1 VLAILV
7 SILIFVI
14 SVVLAWLVAP
24 LLGVAGTALLILRI
38 LLILLGATAAG
49 IILFFYFRDKRRDAA
64 TKTLVG
70 GTDMDTLLRD
80 AERHL
85 ATAQRGGARTL
96 DTLPLL
102 YILGDSNAAKTT
114 SVLKSGFDPELLAG
128 QVYRDQDV
136 VATPVVNI
144 WFAHESVFVEVG
156 DAVRKAR
163 ALWGKLI
170 RKTRPK
176 AMRSAVGKRAPV
188 RAAVVCVSV
197 EQFLGA
203 TAADA
208 VVAAAR
214 STNQMLRDLAL
225 QLGTEIPVY
234 VILTKLDRMPYF
246 TEYVR
251 NLTTDE
257 ASQPFG
263 MPFSRNLVSSG
274 LYAEKAMTDVT
285 GALDRILFALGEYR
299 LELLNRE
306 NDQNNVDPVYEFPR
320 EMRKLRNNLASY
332 LVELA
337 RPSHL
342 NANPYLR
349 GFYCTGVRAHMVEQM
364 VAAAAQQPQ
373 AQAAGAGATRM
384 FTVESMKAVAAPAQ
398 PQMVTRKQAQWCFL
412 PRIFPNVILEDRSA
426 LAVTSNS
433 QRTHLFRRIVLGSV
447 SLLLLVFLICLTIS
461 WSNNSR
467 LEHSIVAAASAIPTT
482 SVPNGV
488 LAPTQYLEPLDRL
501 RVSLVELEDYQKN
514 GPPLMYRWGLYHG
527 DSVLDGARR
536 IYFDRFRR
544 LLLANTQANL
554 TNYLNTLPPTPPAG
568 ADYSGTYNP
577 LKAYLITTSNPEK
590 STVEFLPPVL
600 MQYWE
605 NGKVPETEEQK
616 DLAGRQFE
624 YYASELPQYTPF
636 TINPDTLAVTKAR
649 AYLSNFGG
657 FERIYQ
663 SMLTAAGKVAPAI
676 DFNRLYPGSNAA
688 VTEGHIVAG
697 AFTRAGYTF
706 MADAIRHPDRYYNG
720 EVWVLGN
727 SAQSSLD
734 MASVTQQLATRYVTD
749 YETEWRTFLHSAAVI
764 RYRSLGDAGAKL
776 QMLSTGSSPLLEL
789 FFTAS
794 HNTAVANGDI
804 SKEFQPTQAIVA
816 PDSADRLIAQGN
828 QGYMNGLLNLQTAV
842 SQVAQDPTY
851 KPDNPGAAAPIIQAS
866 GAAHAAASQA
876 AQPFNLDPQGHVDQL
891 VLALMQAPIN
901 SVDDV
906 VRGQAPQAANSGGAG
921 LCGQFGPVMAKFP
934 FSSNSQTD
942 ASPAEVAALIQPGT
956 GALWQFYDQ
965 KLKPVLVQ
973 QGSTYVP
980 AQGATVKV
988 TPAFLHFFNKA
999 AALSS
1004 VLYPANGAPGMSF
1017 NVHILHSQGI
1027 QTVAFVVDTQ
1037 RLAGSDVSRQFT
1049 WNFATAQQVQLIA
1062 TYGTNSLP
1070 LPFSGPWGLFHFAN
1084 QGKVEQSGVAIDRL
1098 AYPLEIANT
1107 PIKAPDGTPLV
1118 MHIELSGQNVN
1129 LLMPGG
1135 LSDMRCVSTVAH

>member
-1 VLAILV
+1 MLPILM
-7 SILIFVI
+7 SILILVVSI
-14 SVVLAWLVAP
+14 VLAWLVGP
-24 LLGVAGTALLILRI
+24 LLGLAGTALLVLRI
-38 LLILLGATAAG
+38 LLVLLGAAAAG

-64 TKTLVG
+64 TKNITG
-70 GTDMDTLLRD
+70 GNDMDSLLRD
-80 AERHL
+80 AEKHL
-85 ATAQRGGARTL
+85 AAAQRGGARTL

-102 YILGDSNAAKTT
+102 YILGDANSAKTT

-144 WFAHESVFVEVG
+144 WFAHESVFIEAG
-156 DAVRKAR
+156 DAIRRAP
-163 ALWGKLI
+163 ALWSKLI

-176 AMRSAVGKRAPV
+176 AMRSAVGKQAPV
-188 RAAVVCVSV
+188 RAAVVCVSI

-208 VVAAAR
+208 VIAAAR
-214 STNQMLRDLAL
+214 TTNQMLRELAQ

-234 VILTKLDRMPYF
+234 VILTKLDRMPHF

-263 MPFSRNLVSSG
+263 MPFSRNAVSSG
-274 LYAEKAMTDVT
+274 LYAEKATTDVT
-285 GALDRILFALGEYR
+285 AALDRILFALGEYR

-373 AQAAGAGATRM
+373 SQPVGAGATRM
-384 FTVESMKAVAAPAQ
+384 FTVESMKAVTAPAQ
-398 PQMVTRKQAQWCFL
+398 PQTVTRKQAQWCFL

-447 SLLLLVFLICLTIS
+447 SALLLLFLIFLTVS

-467 LEHSIVAAASAIPTT
+467 LERSVIAAANAIPTT

-488 LAPTQYLEPLDRL
+488 LAPTQYLQPLDQL
-501 RVSLVELEDYQKN
+501 RASLVQLEDYQKN
-514 GPPLMYRWGLYHG
+514 GAPLMYRWGLYHG
-527 DSVLDGARR
+527 NSVLEGARR

-544 LLLANTQANL
+544 LLLTNTQANL
-554 TNYLNTLPPTPPAG
+554 ISYLNGLPTTPAAG
-568 ADYSGTYNP
+568 ADYTATYNP
-577 LKAYLITTSNPEK
+577 LKAYLITTSNPDK
-590 STVEFLPPVL
+590 STVEFLSPVL

-605 NGKVPETEEQK
+605 NGKIPETEEQK
-616 DLAGRQFE
+616 DLASRQFE
-624 YYASELPQYTPF
+624 YYSGELAQSSPYN
-636 TINPDTLAVTKAR
+636 INPDTLAVTKAR

-663 SMLTAAGKVAPAI
+663 SMITAAGKVAPAI
-676 DFNRLYPGSNAA
+676 DFNKNYPGSN
-688 VTEGHIVAG
+688 VTVVDSHVVAG
-697 AFTRAGYTF
+697 AFTRGGFTF
-706 MADAIRHPDRYYNG
+706 MQDAIKHPERYYNG

-727 SAQSSLD
+727 QAQSSLD
-734 MASVTQQLATRYVTD
+734 LASVTQQLATRYVTD
-749 YETEWRTFLHSAAVI
+749 YETEWRTFLHSAAVVH
-764 RYRSLGDAGAKL
+764 YRGLADAGGKL
-776 QMLSTGSSPLLEL
+776 QILSNPSSPLLEL

-794 HNTAVANGDI
+794 HNTAVANPDI

-816 PDSADRLIAQGN
+816 PDTPDRLIAQGN
-828 QGYMNGLLNLQTAV
+828 QGYMNGLLGLQTAV
-842 SQVAQDPTY
+842 AQVAQSPNPNDPT
-851 KPDNPGAAAPIIQAS
+851 AAQPVIAAS
-866 GAAHAAASQA
+866 ASAHQAASQA
-876 AQPFNLDPQGHVDQL
+876 AQAFNLDPQGHVDQT
-891 VLALMQAPIN
+891 VLALMQAPIT
-901 SVDDV
+901 SVDEV
-906 VRGQAPQAANSGGAG
+906 LRGAAPAAANSGGAG

-934 FSSNSQTD
+934 FSPNSQVD
-942 ASPAEVAALIQPGT
+942 ASPAEVGALLQPGS
-956 GALWQFYDQ
+956 GALWQFYDA
-965 KLKPVLVQ
+965 KLKTVLQQ
-973 QGSTYVP
+973 QGSIYVP
-980 AQGATVKV
+980 TPGAPVKA

-1004 VLYPANGAPGMSF
+1004 LLYPAGGAPGLNF
-1017 NVHILHSQGI
+1017 NVHILKSPGI
-1027 QTVAFVVDTQ
+1027 QMVAFVVDSQ

-1049 WNFATAQQVQLIA
+1049 WSFATAQQVQIVA

-1070 LPFSGPWGLFHFAN
+1070 LPFSGSWGLFHFVN
-1084 QGKVEQSGVAIDRL
+1084 QGKVEQSGANVERL

-1107 PIKAPDGTPLV
+1107 PIKAADGTPLV
-1118 MHIELSGQNVN
+1118 MHIELSGSNVG
-1129 LLMPGG
+1129 LLAPGA
-1135 LSDMRCVSTVAH
+1135 LSDMKCVSTVAH